1 MTAQLQ
7 TTAPTSTL
15 LERGYRV
22 EVDEFW
28 TSRQRQG
35 HSLHEISYRAC
46 FKSQLPE
53 YFIKRYTVPG
63 DSVLDPFMGRG
74 TTPLQAHLMGRRAF
88 GSDINPLCVM
98 LARPRF
104 NPPSLAQIESRLH
117 EIPLDAADI
126 PAEDA
131 QLTVFYHLDT
141 LRQLVAY
148 KRWFAARAASGQF
161 DNIDDWIRMVC
172 INRLSG
178 HSSGFFSVRT
188 MPPNQA
194 VSLKRQRI
202 INERNNQTP
211 EPKDTRAIILRKSRS
226 LLRSFRANGSDAGD
240 ATPIPKTAPD
250 MAPVLEV
257 CDSADLSHVPDSSI
271 DLVVTSPPFLDV
283 VDYKGDNWLRCW
295 FAGIDPAQ
303 LSIDEHGTVPSWKS
317 WVRKTF
323 VELARFVRV
332 GGFVAFEVGEVKNG
346 SVQLEEV
353 VIESVSGLP
362 WEVDQV
368 LINLQSFTKT
378 SNLWGVDNNR
388 RGTNT
393 NRIALLRRIQ

>member
-15 LERGYRV
+15 LERGYPV
-22 EVDEFW
+22 EVGEFW

-53 YFIKRYTVPG
+53 YFIKRYTEPG

-88 GSDINPLCVM
+88 GSDINPLCIM
-98 LARPRF
+98 LASPRF
-104 NPPSLAQIESRLH
+104 NPPSLAEIESRLH

-126 PAEDA
+126 PAADA
-131 QLTVFYHLDT
+131 QLTVFYHADT

-148 KRWFAARAASGQF
+148 KRWFAARTASGLF

-250 MAPVLEV
+250 MAPVLAV

-295 FAGIDPAQ
+295 FAGIDPAHVE
-303 LSIDEHGTVPSWKS
+303 IDSHSSVHTWRAWLRE
-317 WVRKTF
+317 TF
-323 VELARFVRV
+323 EELARVLRP
-332 GGFVAFEVGEVKNG
+332 GGRIAFEVGEVRKG
-346 SVQLEEV
+346 SIPLEDEV
-353 VIESVSGLP
+353 IAAADGLP
-362 WEVDQV
+362 LRVERI
-368 LINLQSFTKT
+368 LINEQRFTKT
-378 SNLWGVDNNR
+378 SNLWGIRNNES
-388 RGTNT
+388 GTNT
-393 NRIALLRRIQ
+393 NRVVEIQ